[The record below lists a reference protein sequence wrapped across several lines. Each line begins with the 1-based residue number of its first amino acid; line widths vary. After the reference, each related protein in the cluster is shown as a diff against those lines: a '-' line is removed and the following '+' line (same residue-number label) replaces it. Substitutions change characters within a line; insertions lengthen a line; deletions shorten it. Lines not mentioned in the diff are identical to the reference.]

1 RDLHSFPTRRSSDL
15 KKIVLGALSLAA
27 TATALLIASRS
38 LPVATVAV
46 FLAGLGCA
54 SVYPIF
60 IAWLSRWYGPA
71 AKKIGGILFA
81 LASLGGSAGP
91 GLIGAVS
98 KYSGSLRVGLLVP
111 LAGAIILIGLV
122 LLLRRRTAA

>member
-1 RDLHSFPTRRSSDL
+1 MIRRPPRSTLFPYTTLFRS
-15 KKIVLGALSLAA
+15 
-27 TATALLIASRS
+27 
-38 LPVATVAV
+38 VATLAI
-46 FLAGLGCA
+46 FLLGLGCA

-60 IAWLSRWYGPA
+60 IAWLSRWYGAA

-98 KYSGSLRVGLLVP
+98 KYSGSLRIGLLVP

-122 LLLRRRTAA
+122 LLLHRRTAA